1 MSTVTFSRG
10 FRMWQPPFRVTHST
24 RVNAATHRLTR
35 ASDARGSSICTKQ
48 ASVKNVEFHHVR
60 TSIQATA
67 GRICCHTSRSFAE
80 ATLLLS
86 AYSLMFFTF
95 CIMFCIHIPD
105 DGVEERCKISN
116 VVPPQPLVYS
126 LNHVSC
132 AITNTSSNFYA
143 PQNSTLVLDCLLC
156 AALSQQR
163 NQENEYNGESQ
174 TCSWWWCSMLSS
186 HSRNRTNPWTLLW
199 PSHTGLAAYF
209 WRRHLCWEGHTFGP
223 ACWYHFQQWK
233 MVGSPL
239 QLFLWEFHPL
249 LTPLETELV
258 KYLHRWLT
266 ASFSCCGAVALST
279 PLDLCLQIQMLFLLP
294 LLFLVCLFLVLVC
307 TVGRLPFNV
316 FDVLPHI

>member
-1 MSTVTFSRG
+1 MSTVFLLFCCQTVDQLSYCLNVAWGSLSLGYNSLEPLKLLLSLSHSCGRIHNKQLSNCVLSLRDSRIVAFFKTFYLLVFENNRPCTKDSKTVCLCVASTYVSELMSTVTFSRG

-116 VVPPQPLVYS
+116 VVPPPPLVYS

-174 TCSWWWCSMLSS
+174 TCSWWWCSMPSS
-186 HSRNRTNPWTLLW
+186 HSRNRTNP
-199 PSHTGLAAYF
+199 
-209 WRRHLCWEGHTFGP
+209 
-223 ACWYHFQQWK
+223 
-233 MVGSPL
+233 
-239 QLFLWEFHPL
+239 
-249 LTPLETELV
+249 
-258 KYLHRWLT
+258 
-266 ASFSCCGAVALST
+266 
-279 PLDLCLQIQMLFLLP
+279 
-294 LLFLVCLFLVLVC
+294 
-307 TVGRLPFNV
+307 
-316 FDVLPHI
+316 